1 MLNINFIGHTT
12 KEWYVDEPDNV
23 RRHVLTVT
31 LYTDEEIKGFREAVS
46 KIKPEHHSL
55 TFHSKTGEWE
65 LG

>member
-1 MLNINFIGHTT
+1 MLEINFIGHTT
-12 KEWYVDEPDNV
+12 KEWYIDQPGDV

-31 LYTDEEIKGFREAVS
+31 LYTDEEINGLREALS
-46 KIKPEHHSL
+46 KITPEHRSL